1 MASIMLVRDTAN
13 NKNVVLQ
20 VNGSNE
26 LGISAS
32 SLPLPTGAALESSLS
47 SLNGKVTAC
56 NTGAVV
62 VSSSAL
68 PSGASSASNQSIAN
82 TALQAIE
89 TAVEGTLA
97 ISASSLPLPSGA
109 ATSALQ
115 SAANTSL
122 AGIDSKLGGTLV
134 VSMGVVRSNGTI
146 TNNASVTVN
155 EKSSSIDC
163 NAAKEVAIYG
173 NSSSNSQV
181 IKVQVSD
188 DDSTFY
194 ETDIYIYPNAS
205 AGDFYKKF
213 DSCARYYRLH
223 YEGSATMTTKYS
235 MVN

>member
-26 LGISAS
+26 LGVSAS
-32 SLPLPTGAALESSLS
+32 SLPLPTGAASESSLS

-68 PSGASSASNQSIAN
+68 PSGASSASNQS
-82 TALQAIE
+82 
-89 TAVEGTLA
+89 
-97 ISASSLPLPSGA
+97 
-109 ATSALQ
+109 
-115 SAANTSL
+115 AANTSL
-122 AGIDSKLGGTLV
+122 AGIDSKLGGTLI

>member
-26 LGISAS
+26 LGVSAS

-56 NTGAVV
+56 NTG
-62 VSSSAL
+62 AL

-223 YEGSATMTTKYS
+223 YEGSATMTSKYS